1 MKAMPPWDA
10 VLVLSFGGPEGPAD
24 VLPFL
29 ANVTRGRNVPPERL
43 REVARHYEAFG
54 GVSPINAQN
63 RALVRAL
70 TAELAT
76 HGPALP
82 VYLGNRNWHPFVA
95 DTVRRMQ
102 KDGVRRALAF
112 VTSAF
117 SSYSGCRQ
125 YREDLARARA
135 AVGPRAPEIA
145 KLRVYYDHPG
155 FVGANVEHLR
165 ATLEGLPPGRR
176 AAAQVVFSA
185 HSIPVAMARA
195 CDYEVQLAEASRLV
209 AEAAGV
215 TGWSLAYQSR
225 SGPPAVPWL
234 EPDILTVVVE
244 AAATGTRDLVV
255 LPIGFVS
262 DHLEVCH
269 DLDVEAVA
277 RAGERGVRLTRV
289 PTVGTAPTFVGMIRE
304 LIRERSEPDA
314 VRRSLGRFGPRPDV
328 CPDDCCRPGVAA
340 GEPARS
346 SA

>member
-1 MKAMPPWDA
+1 MPPWDA

-29 ANVTRGRNVPPERL
+29 ENVTRGRNVPPERL

-54 GVSPINAQN
+54 GVSPLNAQN
-63 RALVRAL
+63 RTLVRAL
-70 TAELAT
+70 TAELAA
-76 HGPALP
+76 HGPRLP
-82 VYLGNRNWHPFVA
+82 VYLGNRNWHPLVT
-95 DTVRRMQ
+95 DTVRRM
-102 KDGVRRALAF
+102 KADGVRRALAF

-135 AVGPRAPEIA
+135 AAGPGAPEIA

-155 FVGANVEHLR
+155 FVGANAEHLR
-165 ATLEGLPPGRR
+165 ATLDGLPAGRRR
-176 AAAQVVFSA
+176 AAGVVFTA
-185 HSIPVAMARA
+185 HSIPVTMARA
-195 CDYEVQLAEASRLV
+195 CDYEAQLGEASRLV

-215 TGWSLAYQSR
+215 RSWSLAYQSR

-234 EPDILTVVVE
+234 EPDILTVVAE
-244 AAATGTRDLVV
+244 AAAGTRDLVV

-262 DHLEVCH
+262 DHLEVRH

-277 RAGERGVRLTRV
+277 KARALGLRLTRA
-289 PTVGTAPTFVGMIRE
+289 PTVGTAPAFVGMIRE
-304 LIRERSEPDA
+304 LIRERTEPDA
-314 VRRSLGRFGPRPDV
+314 GRRALGRYGPRPDE

-340 GEPARS
+340 GQPAPS
-346 SA
+346 SAAARR